1 MQLRS
6 KVIALLLTLFAAYA
20 GIEYAIQRWVVYPG
34 FLALEREEASKNVE
48 RAVQA
53 LQRDLDLLVPSATD
67 WAVWDDTYQF
77 VQDRNEDFVASNL
90 NFQALKALA
99 VNVVAIYDSA
109 GGLLWSGAYDLN
121 AEKALELPKLV
132 RPQLSAD
139 HFLMQKSSGEEP
151 VVGIFQTEAGS
162 MLVAAHA
169 VLTSAGEG
177 PPMGSVLMGRLLDAE
192 AVARLGTQAR
202 VDLRMVAPHTT
213 QRPLVAT
220 QEPGRIA
227 QTTAELVETSAF
239 TVGHTTVMDIHGNP
253 ALTLMVTTARD
264 ISVRGRD
271 ALRFASLSLLVA
283 GSLVLL
289 LLVVVLRRTVLD
301 PVSRLTA
308 HVTVLG
314 ASDDLTARIDSDRQD
329 EIGVLSREFDHMV
342 QRLAE
347 TRQRLLEQ
355 SYNSGVAEMA
365 SGVLHNIGNAITP
378 VGVKLGSL
386 KAALRQAPV
395 EDIDL
400 AAAELADPAIDPGRR
415 DDMHRFFELAGK
427 ELSAV
432 VRRTS
437 RDLEEILAQVDHVQL
452 ILADQQRFSRADRVV
467 EAVVVARLV
476 HETVEL
482 LPETARARMDVELD
496 PGVHEVSPVRASR
509 VALQQVVSNLLINAA
524 EAIGDHGGREPAQV
538 RVSAEEEVLE
548 GIPMVRLRFA
558 DPGAG
563 ISAETLPHIFER
575 GFSTKSRGSGMGLHW
590 SANTVLALGGRM
602 YAESDGAGRGAC
614 LHVLL
619 PQAVEANASLENA
632 A

>member
-378 VGVKLGSL
+378 VGVKLGDRSG
-386 KAALRQAPV
+386 
-395 EDIDL
+395 
-400 AAAELADPAIDPGRR
+400 PARR
-415 DDMHRFFELAGK
+415 H
-427 ELSAV
+427 
-432 VRRTS
+432 
-437 RDLEEILAQVDHVQL
+437 AQVL
-452 ILADQQRFSRADRVV
+452 RI
-467 EAVVVARLV
+467 
-476 HETVEL
+476 
-482 LPETARARMDVELD
+482 
-496 PGVHEVSPVRASR
+496 
-509 VALQQVVSNLLINAA
+509 
-524 EAIGDHGGREPAQV
+524 GREGTFRRRAPHLPGP
-538 RVSAEEEVLE
+538 R
-548 GIPMVRLRFA
+548 GN
-558 DPGAG
+558 PGAG
-563 ISAETLPHIFER
+563 GPRAADLGRPATLQ
-575 GFSTKSRGSGMGLHW
+575 SR
-590 SANTVLALGGRM
+590 
-602 YAESDGAGRGAC
+602 
-614 LHVLL
+614 
-619 PQAVEANASLENA
+619 
-632 A
+632 